1 MIRKWTELMVGII
14 LIISPWVFGFS
25 DISVARWC
33 NVFAGLILVLVS
45 ASEVFGMR
53 PLAPAVSGEPEPKK
67 RKQTNNV
74 EK

>member
-1 MIRKWTELMVGII
+1 MVRKWTELIVGII
-14 LIISPWVFGFS
+14 LIISPWMFGFS

-45 ASEVFGMR
+45 ASEVFGMKL
-53 PLAPAVSGEPEPKK
+53 PPAAPAESEPKK
-67 RKQTNNV
+67 KKQNNNV